1 MVAILDSKCAYIQL
15 KINIRGC
22 NTRQQLDKICTLLQY
37 STARLQ
43 YSTARLQYS
52 TVVNYTI
59 KGQKFSNSHKNA
71 PSFELTKGKIV

>member
-43 YSTARLQYS
+43 YST
-52 TVVNYTI
+52 VVNYTI
-59 KGQKFSNSHKNA
+59 KGQKVSNSHKNA
-71 PSFELTKGKIV
+71 PSFELTKGNIV